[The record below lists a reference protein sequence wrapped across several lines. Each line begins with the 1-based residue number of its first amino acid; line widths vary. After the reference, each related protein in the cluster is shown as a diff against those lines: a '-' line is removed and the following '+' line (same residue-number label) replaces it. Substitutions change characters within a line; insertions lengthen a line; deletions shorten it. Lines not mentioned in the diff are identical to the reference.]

1 MTKTEIAAYLE
12 ANIDE
17 KYQQF
22 SRKLIPDTPD
32 ILGVRSPIL
41 RQLVREIKLSDFR
54 PFLASVPENHEQRML
69 YAMLL
74 GECARDIALDEL
86 LDLIEEFVPHIN
98 NWAVCDSLCS
108 SLKIASKNQ
117 EQFRPL
123 IEKYLSSDREFE
135 LRFAVVMLMC
145 HYIDQR
151 YLDLVLES
159 YNTIRSSHYYVRMGV
174 AWGLSNFVIRFP
186 ERAVSFFETDTLDTW
201 THNKAIQKCRES
213 FRVSDE
219 LKNELKK
226 LKR

>member
-41 RQLVREIKLSDFR
+41 RQLVREIKISDFR

-69 YAMLL
+69 YGMLL
-74 GECARDIALDEL
+74 GECARDMELDEL
-86 LDLIEEFVPHIN
+86 LDLIEEFVPHID
-98 NWAVCDSLCS
+98 NWAVCDTLCS
-108 SLKIASKNQ
+108 SLKIAAKNQ
-117 EQFRPL
+117 EQFMPL

-151 YLDLVLES
+151 YLDLVLEIYDS
-159 YNTIRSSHYYVRMGV
+159 IRSSNYYVRMGV
-174 AWGLSNFVIRFP
+174 AWGLSNCVIHFP
-186 ERAVSFFETDTLDTW
+186 ERAASFFETDTLDTW